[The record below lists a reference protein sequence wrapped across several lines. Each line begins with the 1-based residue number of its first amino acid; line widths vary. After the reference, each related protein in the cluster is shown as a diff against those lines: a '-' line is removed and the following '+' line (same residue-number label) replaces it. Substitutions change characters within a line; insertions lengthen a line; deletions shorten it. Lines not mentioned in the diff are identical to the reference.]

1 MRKAIGRYAEHYGLR
16 RRLRGDASSTAEPR
30 RHRSRVLRELL
41 LRRAPDDTITASDLL
56 AVHRLVGCGAHPSFH
71 AGVGF
76 DRASPGEEPSLPPH
90 PTQAFDQLAMR
101 LPDHRTVVVT
111 LFRLV
116 PHDSTYDIFQV
127 QLDGATVAT
136 TYAGAWTGDGDEGC
150 IVTVQDV
157 LRVEMHGQRGLH
169 VAMPTQ
175 KVDLRTTG
183 GGPVV
188 AVPEPVM
195 GNRGYEL
202 GCAGFAFGDPA
213 GAVVAGVRRWGT
225 HGGTVGLSSWL
236 HHRLYEGW
244 VGHAAAA
251 VPLDL
256 ATYTQHTRARL
267 DQAPAAAV
275 SLQTAGRHLII
286 HLATPSHGATTP
298 PHDSGKTQSHPPRP
312 LLSSTSYQDKTP
324 ERSTPHDS
332 PVIGRVLLLAATCLP
347 LLLGAALVLPPPLAP
362 PTVGLILG
370 LALLLL
376 P

>member
-1 MRKAIGRYAEHYGLR
+1 MRKAIDRYAEHYGLR
-16 RRLRGDASSTAEPR
+16 RRFRGDTTSPAAEPR
-30 RHRSRVLRELL
+30 RHRNRVLQELL

-101 LPDHRTVVVT
+101 LPGGKAVVVVT

-136 TYAGAWTGDGDEGC
+136 TYAGAWVGDGDEGC
-150 IVTVQDV
+150 TITVQDV

-175 KVDLRTTG
+175 KVDLRTAG

-202 GCAGFAFGDPA
+202 GCAAFAFGDPA
-213 GAVVAGVRRWGT
+213 ADLVVAGLRRWGT

-236 HHRLYEGW
+236 HHRLHEGW
-244 VGHAAAA
+244 VGHAAAP

-256 ATYTQHTRARL
+256 ATYTQHTHASL
-267 DQAPAAAV
+267 DDRAAAAT
-275 SLQTAGRHLII
+275 LLTAGRSIII
-286 HLATPSHGATTP
+286 HLGGLDSPTTTP
-298 PHDSGKTQSHPPRP
+298 RNSGKRDI
-312 LLSSTSYQDKTP
+312 LLSPTNNQD
-324 ERSTPHDS
+324 RSPFLKRDS
-332 PVIGRVLLLAATCLP
+332 PVIGRLI
-347 LLLGAALVLPPPLAP
+347 LLGAALPPLLLFAALLLPPHLTP
-362 PTVGLILG
+362 PVVGSIVG
-370 LALLLL
+370 LALLL